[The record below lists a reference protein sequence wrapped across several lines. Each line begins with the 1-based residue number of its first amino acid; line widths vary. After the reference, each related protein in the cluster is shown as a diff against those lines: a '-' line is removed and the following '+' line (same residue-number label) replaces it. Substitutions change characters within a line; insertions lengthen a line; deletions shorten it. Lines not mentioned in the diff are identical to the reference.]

1 MIYSFYAQEA
11 PPQESALKEFFDQ
24 ALTFLYSIAHWAGEL
39 ISRLVEAVVGYKL
52 PADLIDPLGF
62 LILLTLFL
70 VVAEVA
76 KRIAW
81 LVVVVG
87 WALIVVRIVIEVL
100 GS

>member
-1 MIYSFYAQEA
+1 MIHSFHAEEA
-11 PPQESALKEFFDQ
+11 VPQEGALREFFDQ
-24 ALTFLYSIAHWAGEL
+24 ALTFLYTIAHWAGEL
-39 ISRLVEAVVGYKL
+39 ISQLVELIVGYAL
-52 PADLIDPLGF
+52 PTDLIDPLGF

-70 VVAEVA
+70 AVAEVA

-100 GS
+100 SS